1 MSSAAKSSVSINENI
16 FFFSPAPLIMQSVML
31 KKAAVKS
38 ILPTSQIN
46 P

>member
-31 KKAAVKS
+31 KKGCGEIYFAY
-38 ILPTSQIN
+38 IPN
-46 P
+46 